1 MLGSL
6 CQRTVKHLNS
16 PLFRRR
22 YLPEDPEAQKSEQV
36 INNLDNVNGLALSPS
51 QENGPT
57 ENITSDTQHI
67 ALSITAAS
75 SKEHGSGPIQTLESG
90 TYEASGPINSSVS
103 DNDGDAKNADEHVDP
118 VKHSAEELTAE
129 QDRLNDDEG
138 EGEGE
143 DGSDIG
149 HTISDSEGLED
160 HSGIVRPVRYE
171 LSYWPHHLQAAEQL
185 WTPEERLT
193 NHEWKELWRLVLKF
207 LCDSPSAFST
217 WQRHYMMLPESDDA
231 PLNPLQI
238 AAAYGLTGLCEV
250 LIQHGLS
257 AGAETPDGRSALW
270 FAAGH
275 SPDLL
280 RLFLENGVSPNAHK
294 EYPTPFH
301 RLLWL
306 NPNLEGVQL
315 MLDYKG
321 DCNLKEAYGMT
332 VIHWFALSGSD
343 VDLLRL
349 LVANGGVIN
358 AADSFGETGLHKL
371 MWQNPVPLPLLHE
384 FIKSGADVNLSDK
397 ESQQP
402 LYEVCLEGS
411 AEGAGILLDHGADI
425 EHADRMGTTALHVA
439 AHYGHL
445 EVIKLLVERKACLT
459 KQDKQLRT
467 AFYLACANNHL
478 ESARYLLSA
487 AHDQGLHESIFQA
500 MDDGR
505 TPFSKACGRGHL
517 EIVKMLLANADVH
530 IDVNSIEGTPKR
542 TALHW
547 ASYNARVD
555 IVLLLLEKG
564 ADATVADANGKTPL
578 SLSGLGWFKDHSLDR
593 EPMTIALIEH
603 DRSTAARDSDLMAV
617 AAIRGSANVIETLL
631 DAKAHPSKQDEHGKY
646 ACPHTST
653 HWIMERS
660 LLGQVLR

>member
-1 MLGSL
+1 M
-6 CQRTVKHLNS
+6 
-16 PLFRRR
+16 FRRR
-22 YLPEDPEAQKSEQV
+22 YLPDDPEAQNSEPV
-36 INNLDNVNGLALSPS
+36 INSLDNVNDLALSPS
-51 QENGPT
+51 EENGAI
-57 ENITSDTQHI
+57 ENITSDTQHN
-67 ALSITAAS
+67 AMSITEAS
-75 SKEHGSGPIQTLESG
+75 SKEHGSDTSQTLESG
-90 TYEASGPINSSVS
+90 INDASGPIDSSVL
-103 DNDGDAKNADEHVDP
+103 DNDGDAKNADEYFDP
-118 VKHSAEELTAE
+118 AKHSDEEKSTAE
-129 QDRLNDDEG
+129 QDHLTDDED
-138 EGEGE
+138 EAENE
-143 DGSDIG
+143 DGSVIG
-149 HTISDSEGLED
+149 STVSDSEGFED
-160 HSGIVRPVRYE
+160 HGGIVRPVRYE
-171 LSYWPHHLQAAEQL
+171 LSYWPHHLQAAEKL

-193 NHEWKELWRLVLKF
+193 NHEWNELWRLVLKF

-217 WQRHYMMLPESDDA
+217 WQRHYMMLPESYGA

-250 LIQHGLS
+250 LIQNGLS

-270 FAAGH
+270 FAAEH

-280 RLFLENGVSPNAHK
+280 QLLLEHGASPNAYK
-294 EYPTPFH
+294 EYATPFH
-301 RLLWL
+301 RLLAV
-306 NPNLEGVQL
+306 NPPLEAVQL
-315 MLDYKG
+315 MLNHKG
-321 DCNLKEAYGMT
+321 DCTLKSAYGMT
-332 VIHWFALSGSD
+332 AIHWFALWGSD
-343 VDLLRL
+343 ADLLRL

-358 AADSFGETGLHKL
+358 ATDSYGETGLHKL

-425 EHADRMGTTALHVA
+425 EHADVMGFTALHVA
-439 AHYGHL
+439 AHYGRL

-459 KQDKQLRT
+459 KRDKYLRT

-500 MDDGR
+500 MEDGR

-517 EIVKMLLANADVH
+517 EIVKMLLAHADVH
-530 IDVNSIEGTPKR
+530 VDVNSIEGTPKR

-555 IVLLLLEKG
+555 IVLLLLENG
-564 ADATVADANGKTPL
+564 ADATVADANGRTPL
-578 SLSGLGWFKDHSLDR
+578 KLGGLSWFKDHSLDR
-593 EPMTIALIEH
+593 EPMIIALIEH
-603 DRSTAARDSDLMAV
+603 DRSTAARDTDLMAV
-617 AAIRGSANVIETLL
+617 AAIRGSANVIERLL

-646 ACPHTST
+646 SCLWPST
-653 HWIMERS
+653 HWTLGRR
-660 LLGQVLR
+660 LLG